1 MAQETLRTALA
12 MGADKGIHIVTESRT
27 DQEIQPLAVAKIIA
41 QLAAREKVDAVI
53 VGKQAID
60 GDNCQTGA
68 MIAGI
73 LGWSQC
79 TMASKVEVQAGKVII
94 NLFPIF
100 HVYIFFIILIDSGSS
115 N

>member
-1 MAQETLRTALA
+1 

-41 QLAAREKVDAVI
+41 QLATREKVDAVI

-68 MIAGI
+68 MIAGV

-79 TMASKVEVQAGKVII
+79 TMASKVEVQAGKVFVAQYIVIVI
-94 NLFPIF
+94 NLCILCYYYFSLKIF
-100 HVYIFFIILIDSGSS
+100 
-115 N
+115 